1 MNSNSFPTEYA
12 QYRDLAAKA
21 VLSFLN
27 LTGFCTFFR
36 NDECED
42 IISDVVLRMLTSSNT
57 YNPAKGTPEQ
67 WVWAIA
73 RNLVYTTA
81 LKKKRRNE
89 VFDRLPENED
99 FIPGAARIDEGGTDR
114 QLLALEYREECFA
127 RLRSE
132 QDREL
137 LELKIEG
144 YEPEE
149 IAEKM
154 GLTPSQVYLRTFRL
168 RRRLSGAA

>member
-1 MNSNSFPTEYA
+1 MNSNTFPADYA
-12 QYRDLAAKA
+12 QFRDLAAKA
-21 VLSFLN
+21 VHSILK
-27 LTGFCTFFR
+27 TKGFCTFFR

-42 IISDVVLRMLTSSNT
+42 IISDVVLRMLTSSDT

-73 RNLVYTTA
+73 RNQVYTTA
-81 LKKKRRNE
+81 RKKKRWNE
-89 VFDRLPENED
+89 AFDRLPENED
-99 FIPGAARIDEGGTDR
+99 FIPGAAHVDEGGTDH
-114 QLLALEYREECFA
+114 QLLAKEYREDCFA
-127 RLRSE
+127 QLRSE

-154 GLTPSQVYLRTFRL
+154 GLTPSQLYVRTFRL
-168 RRRLSGAA
+168 RKRLPGAA